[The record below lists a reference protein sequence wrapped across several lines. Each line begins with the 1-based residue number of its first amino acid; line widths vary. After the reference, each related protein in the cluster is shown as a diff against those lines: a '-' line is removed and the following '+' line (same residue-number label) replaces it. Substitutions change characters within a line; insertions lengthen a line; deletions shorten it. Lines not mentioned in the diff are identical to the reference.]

1 MKFLWTAIYF
11 YRRGTKFIVD
21 IFDRNIRKLF
31 WGLCFVFVVNAALA
45 GVILFPV
52 DSGKLVAHFFDIG
65 QGDAIYLRLP
75 NEQDI
80 LIDGGPDKT
89 ILEKLGQVMP
99 FYDREIDLVV
109 LTHPHAD
116 HLTGLIEV
124 LRTYRVKQ
132 IWLTGV
138 THTTDEYLEFL
149 RLIKAQNIETKTPLR
164 GNKFD
169 FGEIK
174 VEVLNPSRSVTG
186 ERITESTEERTGGLN
201 DTSIVVRLVYGENKF
216 LFTGDITSDIEKDL
230 VKSDVELGVDV
241 LKVAHHGSKFSS
253 SREFVQ
259 AVDPKHAVIQV
270 GRNNRYGH
278 PAYRT
283 LRTLE
288 NAGAEVFRNDLDGDI
303 KIVSDGKNFKIK
315 AEKY

>member
-1 MKFLWTAIYF
+1 MKFLETGINF
-11 YRRGTKFIVD
+11 YRRAVQSVVD
-21 IFDRNIRKLF
+21 IFFRNIRKLF

-45 GVILFPV
+45 GVILFPS
-52 DSGKLVAHFFDIG
+52 DEGKLVAYFFDVG

-89 ILEKLGQVMP
+89 ILGKLGEVMP

-116 HLTGLIEV
+116 HLTGLIET
-124 LRTYRVKQ
+124 LKNYRVKQ

-149 RLIKAQNIETKTPLR
+149 RLIKEKGIATVTPLR
-164 GNKFD
+164 GENFD
-169 FGEIK
+169 FGEAKMEI
-174 VEVLNPSRSVTG
+174 LNPSRSVAG
-186 ERITESTEERTGGLN
+186 ERIIESTEERTGGLN
-201 DTSIVVRLVYGENKF
+201 DTSIVIRLIYGENKF
-216 LFTGDITSDIEKDL
+216 LLTGDITSDIEKDL
-230 VKSDVELGVDV
+230 VKSNVELEADV

-259 AVDPKHAVIQV
+259 AVNPKYAVIQV
-270 GRNNRYGH
+270 GRSNRYGH

-288 NAGAEVFRNDLDGDI
+288 QAGVEVFRNDLDGDI
-303 KIVSDGKNFKIK
+303 KVTSDGKKPKI
-315 AEKY
+315 EKLR